1 MPSIFTKILAGTLP
15 GHYVWKDE
23 ACFAIMTIQPIR
35 TGHLILIP
43 NEEVNHWDDVP
54 PATAAHMMLVA
65 QKIAKGIKAVIPC
78 KRVGVTV
85 IGLEVP
91 HAHVHLMPIDNLL
104 DMDFKLARMLPQEEL
119 AATAANIRGAL
130 AKLGHQHGVLEK
142 AP

>member
-1 MPSIFTKILAGTLP
+1 MSSIFTKILSGTLP

-23 ACFAIMTIQPIR
+23 VCFAIMTIQPIR
-35 TGHLILIP
+35 AGHLIVIP

-65 QKIAKGIKAVIPC
+65 QKIAKGMKAVIPC

-119 AATAANIRGAL
+119 AATAASIRGAL
-130 AKLGHQHGVLEK
+130 ANLGHQHGVS
-142 AP
+142 

>member
-1 MPSIFTKILAGTLP
+1 MTTMPSIFTKILAGELP
-15 GHYVWKDE
+15 GHYVWKD
-23 ACFAIMTIQPIR
+23 AVCFAIMTIQPIR
-35 TGHLILIP
+35 SGHLIVIP
-43 NEEVNHWDDVP
+43 NQEVNHWDDMP
-54 PATAAHMMLVA
+54 PATAAHVMQVA

-119 AATAANIRGAL
+119 AATAASIRSAL
-130 AKLGHQHGVLEK
+130 ANFGYHHGV
-142 AP
+142 A